1 VASVAGPRPACG
13 VHPPGSSSGPAVQ
26 PSGVQFGVR
35 SPGVVVQGPGSGR
48 TVSTRLVSSRLVSTP
63 SVRTDASV
71 PSTSGGGGGDQ
82 AGAAGHP
89 APRARVQVPVGGRAV
104 EQPGRR
110 PREAW
115 TRTTLPRPRVG
126 QRGRRRTRAGLGE
139 GGGACPLPGQAGQAG
154 VGSARG
160 WRLREGRGAGASARL
175 LHRPRGCRPRAGWAT
190 TVGGGRGACRAG
202 GWARR
207 GRWACRRGWACGPS
221 AAQAGSQRSRVAA
234 AAL

>member
-35 SPGVVVQGPGSGR
+35 SPGVVVQGPA
-48 TVSTRLVSSRLVSTP
+48 
-63 SVRTDASV
+63 VRTDGVHPSGVQPSGVHPVLPDASV

-139 GGGACPLPGQAGQAG
+139 GGGACPLPVQAGQAG

-160 WRLREGRGAGASARL
+160 WRLRERRGAGASARL